1 MPETPIHT
9 ATPESDAN
17 MWQCYDYDSVRNW
30 TSQRKTIL
38 HFKKIAKSALKIAK
52 TLLHCT
58 ALI

>member
-17 MWQCYDYDSVRNW
+17 MWQCYDYDGVQNW

-38 HFKKIAKSALKIAK
+38 HFKKNRKICIK
-52 TLLHCT
+52 NS
-58 ALI
+58 